1 MNGYNAVIIY
11 DNGTNIYRLDRCD
24 LVSQKRYEMGQKK
37 NHHIV
42 SVFYQKKFYEFE
54 SNNHGIYFDLRYLN
68 LDYKYGLASHMFIK
82 DAYTILDQE
91 GNETDKVEDTLGKI
105 ESECKKVFDEYINI
119 IEVLYLNYRL
129 SKVKRLTKSIL
140 RKYIR
145 KHNKY
150 FNKKIKNCKDYN
162 KEIDNVIASELLV
175 RRKLFLFLFLQI
187 LRMPDIFLPIHN
199 KFSEFVSTLYSCA
212 KRCSTYKEFI
222 ATLQEDERFK
232 NPPHPPYDEQEYQE
246 FRNCSDEQL
255 NEFSIS
261 HKQLGHTNP
270 NFNVGRLFATEQ
282 ILKLMTAKSNEV
294 FLTIVKDNEKLNLTD
309 FGKSSYN
316 ITWIRTFEVLMRKT
330 YEVLIAKEPVF
341 ILPLAIM
348 PTNIVSNF
356 YVPLT
361 PKIAIKFH
369 ESECIPDSNEVR
381 KWILRDCKNGE
392 IQQIN
397 AELIKRT
404 LELKDLKKADY
415 FTNYSFK
422 RDEPLYP
429 KLSVCFPCE
438 LKDFETFKS
447 NYVAGYEDELRR
459 R

>member
-1 MNGYNAVIIY
+1 
-11 DNGTNIYRLDRCD
+11 
-24 LVSQKRYEMGQKK
+24 MGQKK

-54 SNNHGIYFDLRYLN
+54 LNNHGIYFDLRYLK
-68 LDYKYGLASHMFIK
+68 LDYKYGPASHMFIK

-119 IEVLYLNYRL
+119 IEVLYLNYRI
-129 SKVKRLTKSIL
+129 SKVKKLTKSIL

-145 KHNKY
+145 EYNKS

-162 KEIDNVIASELLV
+162 KEIDNVIDSELLV

-199 KFSEFVSTLYSCA
+199 KFIA
-212 KRCSTYKEFI
+212 K
-222 ATLQEDERFK
+222 LQEDEKFK
-232 NPPHPPYDEQEYQE
+232 NPPYNEQEYQE
-246 FRNCSDEQL
+246 LRNCSD
-255 NEFSIS
+255 
-261 HKQLGHTNP
+261 KKLGHTNP
-270 NFNVGRLFATEQ
+270 NLNVGRLFATEQ
-282 ILKLMTAKSNEV
+282 VLELMTTKSNEV
-294 FLTIVKDNEKLNLTD
+294 FLKIVKDNEKLNLTD
-309 FGKSSYN
+309 FEKSSYN

-381 KWILRDCKNGE
+381 KWILRDCKNEE

-404 LELKDLKKADY
+404 LELKDLKKANY

-422 RDEPLYP
+422 RNEPLYP

-447 NYVAGYEDELRR
+447 NYVAGYKDELRPLSKNEFQLS
-459 R
+459 